1 MPQSLTQIYL
11 HVVFSTKE
19 RARYFQSEALRCDLH
34 AYLAKAC
41 NNMNANAIIVGG
53 AEDHIHVAC
62 SFPRQLT
69 VSNFMRDLKRESSK
83 WIKTQRTDL
92 ASFAWQDGFAA
103 FSLSPSHLETIKV
116 YIANQ
121 MEHHRKESFQAE
133 MRRVFQKYDVTFDEK
148 YVWG

>member
-1 MPQSLTQIYL
+1 
-11 HVVFSTKE
+11 
-19 RARYFQSEALRCDLH
+19 
-34 AYLAKAC
+34 
-41 NNMNANAIIVGG
+41 MNANAIIVGG
-53 AEDHIHVAC
+53 AEDHIHIAC

-121 MEHHRKESFQAE
+121 MEHHRKESFQDE
-133 MRRVFQKYDVTFDEK
+133 MRRVFQKYNVTFDEK